1 MRIVRPPS
9 DLRSPTGAMQHYEA
23 NIAMACYGQIKELDV
38 FVKTLST
45 LTGRESEHA

>member
-1 MRIVRPPS
+1 
-9 DLRSPTGAMQHYEA
+9 MQHYEA

-45 LTGRESEHA
+45 LTDRESTHACAFLISPDAASEG